1 MTSAALTSFPGDADS
16 ATVAAAL
23 GELTAATALPFDEWD
38 RPVID
43 RVQDLAGWLQC
54 AAMLRG
60 LNLAQT
66 PGTAEG
72 SSRGVVHSLITAHAS
87 MLARHQAELAPFK
100 GPDGALL
107 GNDYDD
113 HDEAADRHTDERVEM
128 LGTVMAVLAG
138 EFGRSTGSTAPG
150 PDVRAG
156 MVAVLA
162 AMTDPDLEGGD
173 IVEAIKWRLRSLGF
187 DLTIPEDPGDD
198 A

>member
-16 ATVAAAL
+16 TTVAAAL
-23 GELTAATALPFDEWD
+23 AELTAASALPFDQWD
-38 RPVID
+38 RPLSD

-60 LNLAQT
+60 HELAEA
-66 PGTAEG
+66 PGPAG
-72 SSRGVVHSLITAHAS
+72 SSSHGVVHSLISTHAS
-87 MLARHQAELAPFK
+87 MLARHRAELAPFK

-113 HDEAADRHTDERVEM
+113 HDEAADRHTDECVQM

-138 EFGRSTGSTAPG
+138 EFGRPADTTAPG
-150 PDVRAG
+150 PDVTAG
-156 MVAVLA
+156 MTAVLA

-173 IVEAIKWRLRSLGF
+173 IVEAIKWRLRTLGF
-187 DLTIPEDPGDD
+187 DLTIPEDPDD